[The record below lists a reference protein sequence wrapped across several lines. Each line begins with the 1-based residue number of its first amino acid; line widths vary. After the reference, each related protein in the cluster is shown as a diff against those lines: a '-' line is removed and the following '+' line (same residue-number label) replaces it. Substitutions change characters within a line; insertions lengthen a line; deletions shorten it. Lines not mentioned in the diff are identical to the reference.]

1 MQIRC
6 QPAIMKRNFPEI
18 EKCYKQQGKEM
29 GLCMCYSC
37 SLSQC
42 SPCNRET
49 RKENRKGKE
58 AGGHRRGETNETSQF
73 PVEMIRFRKAKI
85 RQGRALLPT

>member
-1 MQIRC
+1 MHVLLLLLVPVQSL
-6 QPAIMKRNFPEI
+6 
-18 EKCYKQQGKEM
+18 QQGD
-29 GLCMCYSC
+29 
-37 SLSQC
+37 
-42 SPCNRET
+42 
-49 RKENRKGKE
+49 KENRKGKE